1 MITFV
6 GVGPGDP
13 ELLTLKAVRA
23 IRAAEV
29 VAVPQSGD
37 GMGAAERIVA
47 SLLKNKETLRLQM
60 PMRGAREAW
69 LDAHEKAAQAL
80 AEQLERGREVVYL
93 ALGDPLFYAT
103 SGYLIKRLRQRFE
116 TRVIPGVPAM
126 CAAAAQLRV
135 PLCEAREPLTV
146 LPGFAEGDALPAG
159 NVVIMKAGGHLREIL
174 AAGFGREM
182 YLARNLGMPGEYAGP
197 LAEANL
203 DEKAYFSTVIIR
215 RSET

>member
-23 IRAAEV
+23 IRAADV
-29 VAVPQSGD
+29 VAVPQPGD
-37 GMGAAERIVA
+37 GLGVAERIAA
-47 SLLKNKETLRLQM
+47 SLLENKEMLRLQM
-60 PMRGAREAW
+60 PMRGTRETW
-69 LDAHEKAAQAL
+69 LDAHERAAQAL
-80 AEQLERGREVVYL
+80 AEQLERGREVAYL

-103 SGYLIKRLRQRFE
+103 SGYLIERLQRCFE

-135 PLCEAREPLTV
+135 PLCEAREPLTI
-146 LPGFAEGDALPAG
+146 LPGFAEGDTLPKG
-159 NVVIMKAGGHLREIL
+159 NIVIMKAGGHLREIL
-174 AAGFGREM
+174 AAGLDREM

-203 DEKAYFSTVIIR
+203 DEKAYFSTIIVR
-215 RSET
+215 RSAT